1 VLVVDDK
8 LYNRLLLVDM
18 LEPLGFEVSTAQNG
32 QEGVDKALAWQP
44 DAIVMD
50 LVMPVK
56 TGFEATLEMRQRP
69 ELKGVCIIAAS
80 ASVLEADQEKSR
92 VAGCDAF
99 LSKPI
104 KTESL
109 LAILATNLKLAW
121 VYAWPEGEAEVS
133 APLVPPPQAELVILH
148 QLAQSGRIL
157 DVQTHAN
164 RLAELNEVYRPFSGR
179 LQELVRGFELEQIKA
194 FVGQFMK
201 EEEYE

>member
-1 VLVVDDK
+1 LQ
-8 LYNRLLLVDM
+8 
-18 LEPLGFEVSTAQNG
+18 PLGFEVNTAVNG
-32 QEGVDKALAWQP
+32 QEAVDKALAWQP

-56 TGFEATLEMRQRP
+56 TGFEATQEMRQRP
-69 ELKGVCIIAAS
+69 ELDGVCIIAAS
-80 ASVLEADQEKSR
+80 ASVLEADQERSR

-99 LSKPI
+99 LPKPI

-121 VYAWPEGEAEVS
+121 VYAGPEGEATVS
-133 APLVPPPQAELVILH
+133 ASLVSPPQAELVVLH

-157 DVQTHAN
+157 DVQTHAD
-164 RLAELNEVYRPFSGR
+164 RLAKVDEAYRPFADR

-194 FVGQFMK
+194 FVGQFM
-201 EEEYE
+201 EGGGRE